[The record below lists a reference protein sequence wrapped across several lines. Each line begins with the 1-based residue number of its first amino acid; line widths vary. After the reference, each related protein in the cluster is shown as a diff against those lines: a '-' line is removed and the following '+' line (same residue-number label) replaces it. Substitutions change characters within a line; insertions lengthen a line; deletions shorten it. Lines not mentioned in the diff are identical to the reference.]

1 MKALLRI
8 LTAALFAVV
17 TLGSAFALD
26 VPGLTGRVV
35 DGAKVLSEQ
44 QKSEL
49 SALLKGIEDKTTAQV
64 VVLTVESLGG
74 EDVFEFVQKTYRQW
88 KLGQADKNNGLLIF
102 ASKGDRKF
110 RVHTGYGLEGPIP
123 DAEALSIARRVMG
136 PYMQGRKNG
145 TDDYFGAF
153 KAGIE
158 RVSALLNGEVQPRER
173 LTSEGSK
180 GGDGGL
186 LLFGFALFVGC
197 FFGIF
202 HPFAGG
208 AVGGLGFAA
217 SAAFLIGTVP
227 SVLIAGA
234 VGFLVCILCSV
245 LGVIPGLGG
254 GFGGGGVFS
263 GGGGSSGGGGASS
276 DF

>member
-44 QKSEL
+44 QKAEL

-74 EDVFEFVQKTYRQW
+74 EDVFEFVQKTFRTW

-102 ASKGDRKF
+102 ASKNDRKF

-123 DAEALSIARRVMG
+123 DAEAISIARRIMG
-136 PYMQGRKNG
+136 PFMQGKKNG

-153 KAGIE
+153 KAAIE
-158 RVSALLNGEVQPRER
+158 RISALINGEVQSRER

-186 LLFGFALFVGC
+186 VLFGIALFVGC
-197 FFGIF
+197 FFGIL
-202 HPFAGG
+202 HPIAGG

-217 SAAFLIGTVP
+217 SAAVVMGTVQA
-227 SVLIAGA
+227 VLVAG
-234 VGFLVCILCSV
+234 VIGFVLCLVCAL
-245 LGVIPGLGG
+245 LGIIPGIGG
-254 GFGGGGVFS
+254 GSGGGVFS